1 MRFALLGSGSRG
13 NATLIQSGRTC
24 VMVDCGFSATE
35 TTARLARLELA
46 PGDIT
51 SILITHEHSDHV
63 SGVARF
69 ASRHD
74 IPIRCTPGTLAAC
87 AKYGVEDA
95 ETFDPQLEFELMDLS
110 VTPLTVPHDAREPTQ
125 FVLTDGR
132 HRLGILTDT
141 GSITEHI
148 RLSLSGCD
156 ALILECNHDAELLEN
171 GPYPEHLKAR
181 VGGPLGHLSNAQAAG
196 LLETLDCAGLQH
208 LVAAHL
214 SEKNNS
220 PRLARAALAQAL
232 NCEIDWIEHAT
243 QDSGLGWRELLTG
256 A

>member
-24 VMVDCGFSATE
+24 VMVDCGFSVTE
-35 TTARLARLELA
+35 TITRLARLKMA
-46 PGDIT
+46 PQDI
-51 SILITHEHSDHV
+51 SALLITHEHSDHV
-63 SGVARF
+63 NGAARF
-69 ASRHD
+69 ASRYG
-74 IPIRCTPGTLAAC
+74 IPIRCTNGTLAAC
-87 AKYGVEDA
+87 AKYGMDDA
-95 ETFDPQLEFELMDLS
+95 ETFDPQLEFELMDLE
-110 VTPLTVPHDAREPTQ
+110 VMPLTVPHDAREPTQ

-148 RLSLSGCD
+148 RDTLTGCD
-156 ALILECNHDAELLEN
+156 ALILECNHDVSMLEN
-171 GPYPEHLKAR
+171 GPYPEQLKAR

-196 LLETLDCAGLQH
+196 LLEGLDCSGLQH

-220 PRLARAALAQAL
+220 PDLACEALALAL
-232 NCEIDWIEHAT
+232 DCELDWIEHAT
-243 QDSGLGWRELLTG
+243 QDLGLGWRDLLTG
-256 A
+256 G

>member
-35 TTARLARLELA
+35 TTARLARLEITPA
-46 PGDIT
+46 DI
-51 SILITHEHSDHV
+51 SAILITHEHSDHV
-63 SGVARF
+63 NGAARF
-69 ASRHD
+69 ASRYG
-74 IPIRCTPGTLAAC
+74 IPIRCTNGTMAAC
-87 AKYGVEDA
+87 AKYGIEYA
-95 ETFDPQLEFELMDLS
+95 ETFDPQLEFELGDLE
-110 VTPLTVPHDAREPTQ
+110 VKPLTVPHDAREPTQ

-148 RLSLSGCD
+148 RLSLTGCD
-156 ALILECNHDAELLEN
+156 ALILECNHDVTMLES
-171 GPYPEHLKAR
+171 GPYPEQLKVR

-196 LLETLDCAGLQH
+196 LLEELDCSGLQH

-220 PRLARAALAQAL
+220 PGLAREALAQAL
-232 NCEIDWIEHAT
+232 NCELDWIEHAT
-243 QDSGLGWRELLTG
+243 QETGLGWRDLLTG
-256 A
+256 G